1 VKANVLC
8 TQYLT
13 LAFNNVRLYSYH
25 VLNKTINTEV
35 FKTFPT
41 LTTER
46 LLLNAFN
53 EGKQTDIEVLFDLRS
68 QPEVVRY
75 MDRDPYQTQEEAET
89 FLKNTGAWFT
99 QGTAINWAIRQ
110 HGKTQVIGYI
120 TIFSMDTTNCRA
132 MLGYA
137 LLPPYWKKGFMQEAG
152 RAVIAF
158 CRDTLWLHS
167 IEATIN
173 PENEASRNTL
183 LGLGFE
189 KESYKR
195 QDFQYNGLFLDS
207 EGYGLVIGRQ

>member
-1 VKANVLC
+1 MP
-8 TQYLT
+8 
-13 LAFNNVRLYSYH
+13 
-25 VLNKTINTEV
+25 NKTINTEV

-46 LLLNAFN
+46 LLLNAFD

-68 QPEVVRY
+68 KPEVVRY
-75 MDRDPYQTQEEAET
+75 MDRDPYTTLEEAEV
-89 FLKNTGAWFT
+89 FLKNTTEWFAKGA
-99 QGTAINWAIRQ
+99 AINWAIRL
-110 HGKTQVIGYI
+110 HDSRNLIGYI
-120 TIFSMDTTNCRA
+120 TIFGIDTTNCRA

-137 LLPPYWKKGFMQEAG
+137 LLPPHWKKGFVQEAG

-195 QDFQYNGLFLDS
+195 QDFQYNGRFLDS